1 MTDMILPTSAY
12 AGTTIPIAI
21 PPESITAETSAVIA
35 GALDGRTLRGAQMRY
50 AAADGSTGDGWTAVF
65 PAQADG
71 SVNVLWTIDDDFP
84 FGAAR
89 ISLRAVYAVNDDDD
103 YPDAIYFHIADG
115 DVFIYGA
122 AAGLSQDK
130 KDLAVLRYE
139 RGLRISDKGTT
150 LSYSVAGRSVSSISL
165 TEIEDVINRMESRI
179 NSQRGIIPHRMF

>member
-1 MTDMILPTSAY
+1 MIVLPTSAHS
-12 AGTTIPIAI
+12 GTTLLIEI

-65 PAQADG
+65 PVQADG
-71 SVNVLWTIDDDFP
+71 SVNVLWAIADDFP

-103 YPDAIYFHIADG
+103 YPDAIYFHIGDG
-115 DVFIYGA
+115 DVFVYGA

-150 LSYSVAGRSVSSISL
+150 LSYSVAGRSVASIPLS
-165 TEIEDVINRMESRI
+165 EIEDVISRLEGRI
-179 NSQRGIIPHRMF
+179 NSQRGIVRHRMF